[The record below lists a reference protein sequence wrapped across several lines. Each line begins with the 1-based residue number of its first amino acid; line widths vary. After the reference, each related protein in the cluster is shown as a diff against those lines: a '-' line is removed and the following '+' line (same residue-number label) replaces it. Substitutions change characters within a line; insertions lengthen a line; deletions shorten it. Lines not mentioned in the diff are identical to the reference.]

1 MTKTK
6 LEFKNKCSCE
16 TVTFKTIAPASGA
29 FLMDTEMFSWNR
41 TRKRSHY
48 KNQKKTRNKKRE
60 RNKTTAFYN
69 IESLFPFLPRSK
81 ITEN

>member
-29 FLMDTEMFSWNR
+29 FLMDTEMFSWNPV
-41 TRKRSHY
+41 KGESH
-48 KNQKKTRNKKRE
+48 KKKVMLQKPKK
-60 RNKTTAFYN
+60 KD
-69 IESLFPFLPRSK
+69 
-81 ITEN
+81 